1 MSRTRKR
8 KMRNKPYSWTILNK
22 NLENWK
28 NKSLLCHSELGIC
41 KEIYEEAMIMTFV
54 YITKRKLPQTKSV
67 VFFFL
72 LLLFSLKTN
81 NSHRIWNKHAD
92 NNRIPKETKKKK
104 GLHSLEVLRRINW
117 TQRSIK
123 EFGKDTCW
131 LFSKSF
137 QQI

>member
-67 VFFFL
+67 VFFFYYYYSVSRQTTL
-72 LLLFSLKTN
+72 IEYGTN
-81 NSHRIWNKHAD
+81 MQIIIESQKRQ
-92 NNRIPKETKKKK
+92 KKKK
-104 GLHSLEVLRRINW
+104 RIAFLRSFEKNQLNPKEYKRIW
-117 TQRSIK
+117 QRYMLVI
-123 EFGKDTCW
+123 
-131 LFSKSF
+131 L
-137 QQI
+137 